1 VFVVTFHVH
10 GPQESRSAFVSL
22 QDVAHAEASG
32 TGLAAGGGVAA
43 KPSALTAPPPPPAAQ
58 ALPAGYLLRA
68 PDWQSLNQQDWVFCR
83 TAVL

>member
-1 VFVVTFHVH
+1 LLVSAWK
-10 GPQESRSAFVSL
+10 QESKSAFVTL
-22 QDVAHAEASG
+22 QDITHPD
-32 TGLAAGGGVAA
+32 TTAA
-43 KPSALTAPPPPPAAQ
+43 KATTPSPAAQ